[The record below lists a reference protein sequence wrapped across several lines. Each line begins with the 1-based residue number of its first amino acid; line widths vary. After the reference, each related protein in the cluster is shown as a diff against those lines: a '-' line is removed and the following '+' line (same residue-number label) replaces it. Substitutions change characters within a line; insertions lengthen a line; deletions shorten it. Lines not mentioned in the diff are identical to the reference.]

1 MNDLTIKSDNAD
13 FLQSLMNEFKTDEGD
28 IVGGEMRLLEMLVPF
43 TAETNHEWD
52 YDWCVRMWGT
62 KWDIFDVVH
71 ASLIGDTLD
80 LCFSTAWSPPID
92 ALVRGAV
99 THGYEFELHYCED
112 GCEFVGYAKGDPE
125 AHSDICHKTFTET
138 HPEEYIPDLI
148 LDEWPHLVSDWEA
161 WQQERDQEELEELAN
176 A

>member
-71 ASLIGDTLD
+71 ASLEGDTLT
-80 LCFSTAWSPPID
+80 LCFSTAWSPPLD

-112 GCEFVGYAKGDPE
+112 GAGFVGYAEGDPE
-125 AHSDICHKTFTET
+125 AHSDMTFETFTET
-138 HPEEYIPDLI
+138 HPEEYIPADI
-148 LDEWPHLVSDWEA
+148 LDEWPHLVSDWEE

>member
-1 MNDLTIKSDNAD
+1 MNNLTIKSTNAG
-13 FLQSLMNEFKTDEGD
+13 FLQGLMHEMKMAEHNEVNF
-28 IVGGEMRLLEMLVPF
+28 LEKLVPF

-71 ASLIGDTLD
+71 ASLEGDTLN
-80 LCFSTAWSPPID
+80 LCFSTAWEPPIS
-92 ALVRGAV
+92 ALARGAV

-112 GCEFVGYAKGDPE
+112 GAGFVGYTEGDPE
-125 AHSDICHKTFTET
+125 AHSDMTFETFTET
-138 HPEEYIPDLI
+138 HPQDYIPDDI
-148 LDEWPHLVSDWEA
+148 LDEWPHLVSDWED